1 MEPDMT
7 IQLHRAVGFHY
18 ILTDDTGTELDN
30 SSGRDPMTYIHGMG
44 MIIPGLEQALEG
56 QVVGASLNVSIA
68 PEDGYGVVDLQMIEE
83 VPRESFRDVDTI
95 EVGMQFEAQTEKGD
109 TVAVTVTAV
118 SDDTVTVDGN
128 HPLAGKTLNFDVSV
142 EEVRDATEEEL
153 EHGHVHGPGGHEH

>member
-1 MEPDMT
+1 MT

-68 PEDGYGVVDLQMIEE
+68 PEDGYGVVDPQMIEE

>member
-1 MEPDMT
+1 MT
-7 IQLHRAVGFHY
+7 IQLHRAVSFHY
-18 ILTDDTGTELDN
+18 TLTDDTGTELD
-30 SSGRDPMTYIHGMG
+30 SASERDPMTYMHGRG

-68 PEDGYGVVDLQMIEE
+68 PEDGFGMIDPQMIEE
-83 VPRESFRDVDTI
+83 VPSDSFCDVDTI

-128 HPLAGKTLNFDVSV
+128 HPLAGKHLSSTSLSRKFATLLKMSSNT
-142 EEVRDATEEEL
+142 AITTAQGGG
-153 EHGHVHGPGGHEH
+153 EH

>member
-1 MEPDMT
+1 MT

-56 QVVGASLNVSIA
+56 QVIGASLNVSIA

>member
-1 MEPDMT
+1 MT

-30 SSGRDPMTYIHGMG
+30 SSGRDPLTYIHGMG

-128 HPLAGKTLNFDVSV
+128 HPLAGKTLNFDVSI

-153 EHGHVHGPGGHEH
+153 EHGHVQGPGGHDH

>member
-1 MEPDMT
+1 MT

-68 PEDGYGVVDLQMIEE
+68 PEDGYGVVDLQTIEE
-83 VPRESFRDVDTI
+83 VPRKSFRDVDTI

>member
-1 MEPDMT
+1 MT
-7 IQLHRAVGFHY
+7 IQLHRAVSFHY
-18 ILTDDTGTELDN
+18 TLTDDIGTELD
-30 SSGRDPMTYIHGMG
+30 SSSERDPMTYIHGRG

-56 QVVGASLNVSIA
+56 QVVGASLKVSIA
-68 PEDGYGVVDLQMIEE
+68 PKDGYGVVDPQMIEA
-83 VPRESFRDVDTI
+83 VPRDSFRNVDTI

-128 HPLAGKTLNFDVSV
+128 HPLAGKTLNFDVSI

-153 EHGHVHGPGGHEH
+153 EHGHVHGPGGGEH

>member
-1 MEPDMT
+1 MT

>member
-18 ILTDDTGTELDN
+18 TLTDDTGTELDS
-30 SSGRDPMTYIHGMG
+30 SSGRDTMTYIHGLG

-68 PEDGYGVVDLQMIEE
+68 PEDGYGVVDPQMIEE
-83 VPRESFRDVDTI
+83 VPRDSFRDVDTI

>member
-1 MEPDMT
+1 MT
-7 IQLHRAVGFHY
+7 IQLHRAVSFHY
-18 ILTDDTGTELDN
+18 TLTDDKGTELD
-30 SSGRDPMTYIHGMG
+30 SSSERDPMTYIHGMG

-83 VPRESFRDVDTI
+83 VPRDSFRDVDTI

-109 TVAVTVTAV
+109 TVAVAVTAV

-128 HPLAGKTLNFDVSV
+128 HPLAGKTLNFDVSI

-153 EHGHVHGPGGHEH
+153 EHGHVQGPGGHDH